1 MNPKLIKAGEVSKDM
16 PVGVESVRHHRLA
29 ACRGIQLLASVFK
42 LYATSDSRRNCT
54 THTSSREGRF
64 LHNTIWRR
72 KMECIRAKGGGEG
85 ATTNRQSRRVCYLT
99 SA

>member
-64 LHNTIWRR
+64 YITLYGGAKWSASAQKAAEKARR
-72 KMECIRAKGGGEG
+72 QTGNLG
-85 ATTNRQSRRVCYLT
+85 ASVT
-99 SA
+99 